1 MLNFGLLRFQA
12 LVTLVFTQ
20 FPVTTNLRQA
30 SSLSLRDMTLFTL
43 TRVALV
49 FLLVHDEIIVGPLL
63 LLQASPVLFQ
73 PRGVSLNVL
82 QLRSG
87 EPPG

>member
-1 MLNFGLLRFQA
+1 MA
-12 LVTLVFTQ
+12 PLVFT
-20 FPVTTNLRQA
+20 PLTVTTNSRQA

-49 FLLVHDEIIVGPLL
+49 VLLVHDEIIFGPLL